1 MTTTQT
7 STRSTKPKPASSRA
21 KKGTSLVKP
30 ETKTEII
37 LSGPQLDA
45 EIRKLNE
52 NRELSYGDRLAL
64 LDKLFAAWPRPRL
77 PELYETEVIVLP
89 SAHRAIA
96 VSGQTVQEN
105 SKLREIKNY
114 WPLIEIYEIPAS
126 GKISDARLLR
136 MDRFSV
142 EYGDWEKSAVLVSR
156 HVEILGP
163 CEVVHDPTQP
173 IEGLARRACVMRTKA
188 PLRVHVDTIE
198 QAKRNG
204 VGHPTHYNE
213 YNRTG
218 RFGC

>member
-1 MTTTQT
+1 MTTTTT
-7 STRSTKPKPASSRA
+7 STRSTKSKPASSRV
-21 KKGTSLVKP
+21 KKGTSLV
-30 ETKTEII
+30 KTEII

-52 NRELSYGDRLAL
+52 NRRLSYGDRLAL
-64 LDKLFAAWPRPRL
+64 LDKLFAAWPRPKL

-105 SKLREIKNY
+105 SKLREIANY
-114 WPLIEIYEIPAS
+114 WPLIEIYEIPES

-136 MDRFSV
+136 MDRTSI